1 MTKSRTAAFALTL
14 MAVAFLGTGF
24 AADPADNAKT
34 TADTAAQIAAL
45 KAQLAAQ
52 QKLIQQLQSALQ
64 NEMKVLDQVA
74 ATAAASTAAATP
86 AAPAVPQTS
95 AAPVRSA
102 GLGEVASTTPILPPA
117 PAAVTPPRIFTP
129 PDQGA
134 AQQQPPAPLQLQLG
148 NITIMPVGFLDATGV
163 WRSKA
168 AGSGIGSNFGSIPF
182 DNAVPGGKLNEF
194 RFSPQNSRIGFRI
207 DGNWKGTHFLN
218 YLETDFLGTSGANN
232 IGITN
237 GAFVPRLRLFWLSV
251 RKGAWEVL
259 GGQSWSMFTPNR
271 KGISALPGDIFYSQ
285 VFDVNYLIGLPWTRQ
300 PGFRVLLHG
309 PSDKVTFGLSAENP
323 NQYMGG
329 YGGGGSIV
337 LPSALT
343 GLAGSQIDN
352 GSTSPLSTPNP
363 APDIIA
369 KLAFDPVS
377 RVHVEVGGIQR
388 TFKLFNTTTG
398 QPTSGQTFTKVGG
411 GGELNAN
418 LEVAK
423 GFRLIANNQFGD
435 GIGRYFFGNA
445 PDFVVRS
452 DGSISPIHTFTTTD
466 GFEYTI
472 KNTLLYFY
480 FGGIYIGKNVG
491 ARCQRH
497 QPGRLGLHR
506 LRQQPEP
513 LGERIHLRLQPD
525 PVEESA
531 RTARS
536 TSCSSTS
543 TPRARPGTLPRA
555 RWTMPATTPSISTC
569 GTRLPGGVPS
579 MK

>member
-1 MTKSRTAAFALTL
+1 MTKSRTAAFALSL
-14 MAVAFLGTGF
+14 MAVVFLGTAF
-24 AADPADNAKT
+24 AADPADKT
-34 TADTAAQIAAL
+34 AADTAAQVAAL

-52 QKLIQQLQSALQ
+52 QKQIEQLQTALQ
-64 NEMKVLDQVA
+64 AQMKLLDQVA
-74 ATAAASTAAATP
+74 ANTAAPAAGSAAP
-86 AAPAVPQTS
+86 AAPS
-95 AAPVRSA
+95 RA
-102 GLGEVASTTPILPPA
+102 GLGEIASTTPMLPPA
-117 PAAVTPPRIFTP
+117 PAAVVPPRIFTP
-129 PDQGA
+129 PDQQGS
-134 AQQQPPAPLQLQLG
+134 QQQQPAPLQLQLG

-182 DNAVPGGKLNEF
+182 DNAVPGGHLNEF
-194 RFSPQNSRIGFRI
+194 RFSPQNSRVGFRI
-207 DGNWKGTHFLN
+207 DGNWKGAHFLN

-237 GAFVPRLRLFWLSV
+237 GAFVPRLRLWWLSV
-251 RKGAWEVL
+251 RKGAWEFL

-271 KGISALPGDIFYSQ
+271 RGISALPGDIFYSQ

-309 PSDKVTFGLSAENP
+309 PKDKVTFGLSAENP

-329 YGGGGSIV
+329 YGGGGQIV

-343 GLAGSQIDN
+343 GLAGTQIDN

-369 KLAFDPVS
+369 KLALDPVS
-377 RVHVEVGGIQR
+377 RFHFEVGGIQR

-398 QPTSGQTFTKVGG
+398 QPTSGETFTKVGA
-411 GGELNAN
+411 GGEINAN

-435 GIGRYFFGNA
+435 GIGRYLFGNA
-445 PDFVVRS
+445 PDFIVRS
-452 DGSISPIHTFTTTD
+452 DGSISPIHTFSTTD

-480 FGGIYIGKNVG
+480 FGGIYIGKDAALDANG
-491 ARCQRH
+491 
-497 QPGRLGLHR
+497 
-506 LRQQPEP
+506 
-513 LGERIHLRLQPD
+513 
-525 PVEESA
+525 
-531 RTARS
+531 
-536 TSCSSTS
+536 
-543 TPRARPGTLPRA
+543 
-555 RWTMPATTPSISTC
+555 TTPIGWGYTGSANSQNRSVNEYTFGFNQTVWKSAAYGAVNIM
-569 GTRLPGGVPS
+569 GQYEYATRTPWYVAAGALDHASDHTVYFDVRYTLPGGVPS

>member
-1 MTKSRTAAFALTL
+1 MTKSRTAAFALSL
-14 MAVAFLGTGF
+14 MAVACLGTSF
-24 AADPADNAKT
+24 AADPADKPKT
-34 TADTAAQIAAL
+34 AADTAAELAAL

-52 QKLIQQLQSALQ
+52 QKQIDQLQAALQ
-64 NEMKVLDQVA
+64 AEMKLLDQV
-74 ATAAASTAAATP
+74 TANTAPP
-86 AAPAVPQTS
+86 AAPA
-95 AAPVRSA
+95 AAPSRSA
-102 GLGEVASTTPILPPA
+102 GLGEIASTTPILPPA
-117 PAAVTPPRIFTP
+117 PAAVAPPRIFTP
-129 PDQGA
+129 PDQQAG
-134 AQQQPPAPLQLQLG
+134 QQQQPAPLQLQLG

-182 DNAVPGGKLNEF
+182 DNAVPGGHLNEF
-194 RFSPQNSRIGFRI
+194 RFSPQNSRVGFRI
-207 DGNWKGTHFLN
+207 DGNWKGARFIN

-300 PGFRVLLHG
+300 PGFRVLVHG
-309 PSDKVTFGLSAENP
+309 AGDKVTFGLSAENP

-343 GLAGSQIDN
+343 GLLGTQIDN

-377 RVHVEVGGIQR
+377 RIHVEVGGIER
-388 TFKLFNTTTG
+388 TFKVFNTTTG
-398 QPTSGQTFTKVGG
+398 QPTSGQTFTKTGA
-411 GGELNAN
+411 GGEVNAN
-418 LEVAK
+418 IEVAK

-445 PDFVVRS
+445 PDFIVRS

-480 FGGIYIGKNVG
+480 FGGIYIGKNTALDANGTSLIGWGYTGSANSQNRSVNEYTFGFNQTLWKSPAYG
-491 ARCQRH
+491 AVNIMGQYEYATRTPWYVAAGALDH
-497 QPGRLGLHR
+497 ASDHTVYFD
-506 LRQQPEP
+506 LRY
-513 LGERIHLRLQPD
+513 
-525 PVEESA
+525 
-531 RTARS
+531 T
-536 TSCSSTS
+536 
-543 TPRARPGTLPRA
+543 
-555 RWTMPATTPSISTC
+555 
-569 GTRLPGGVPS
+569 LPGGVPS